1 MATDRLINHSQG
13 EDIKT
18 ALNTIATNIQ
28 TVGAVSLE
36 TLGMGFTTCS
46 TEQATAAK
54 TATLTG
60 YTIADGGIVSV
71 KFSNAVDA
79 GATLNINSQGA
90 KPIYYKGAAITNS
103 IINAGAIATFVYNNN
118 QYQLINLDTDVEQV
132 QNNKNNISL
141 LETKVNTTAAIISQ
155 TYNSADCNMSVY
167 LYQDNG
173 AIDNST
179 YYIADQSKMQF
190 VVRYFGRLVRY
201 WKDGVD
207 YQKFRWSSVG
217 LIATNNSTKKDML
230 TLDIPEVTNET
241 YVKIFHPTD
250 DDPMDD
256 PDGTFT
262 WRKSSV
268 NVGDVWYIRPHIEY
282 TDLETG
288 MEYTMY
294 GAVYK
299 VTVGTPCTIECDTL
313 SCTELTAREQANENN
328 ISSVQEQA
336 NWNSN
341 NGVKNLAPVS
351 IVEKIS
357 SSTGFTVQTNCRLTA
372 GSYIISF
379 NYTTTSSAS
388 PSFFDSN
395 GNLEKQLPP
404 VNGSG
409 HKRLPFTVTSQDD
422 IAGYYFYTFAA
433 AKFENIMI
441 CPALIKD
448 DTFEPYA
455 MSNAELT
462 AREQANENN
471 ISLLQEQVG
480 YAISELEGVL

>member
-179 YYIADQSKMQF
+179 YYIADQSKMHFKIRQF
-190 VVRYFGRLVRY
+190 RRLLRY
-201 WKDGVD
+201 WKDGVE
-207 YQKFRWSSVG
+207 YQKYHWTSMG
-217 LIATNNSTKKDML
+217 LIATNNSAKKDML

-241 YVKIFHPTD
+241 YVKIQPITD
-250 DDPMDD
+250 DDDMQTNI
-256 PDGTFT
+256 GFV
-262 WRKSSV
+262 WQKSSV
-268 NVGDVWYIRPHIEY
+268 NVGDVWYIRPYIEY

-299 VTVGTPCTIECDTL
+299 VTAGVPCTIECDTL
-313 SCTELTAREQANENN
+313 SCTELTTREQANENN
-328 ISSVQEQA
+328 ISITNILYQDMIIHSRGTIE
-336 NWNSN
+336 SN
-341 NGVKNLAPVS
+341 TKIWKQGNHIFGQIVINTGGHVYIGEPIVTLAPDFRPAYEQIWPCVC
-351 IVEKIS
+351 
-357 SSTGFTVQTNCRLTA
+357 TDA
-372 GSYIISF
+372 GG
-379 NYTTTSSAS
+379 TQ
-388 PSFFDSN
+388 P
-395 GNLEKQLPP
+395 
-404 VNGSG
+404 
-409 HKRLPFTVTSQDD
+409 
-422 IAGYYFYTFAA
+422 IAGYYKITNSSSPTPGGILVYSEISNY
-433 AKFENIMI
+433 AK
-441 CPALIKD
+441 
-448 DTFEPYA
+448 
-455 MSNAELT
+455 
-462 AREQANENN
+462 
-471 ISLLQEQVG
+471 ISIPIDFV
-480 YAISELEGVL
+480 IS